1 CALLLFSVC
10 NFRSIVVRGL
20 RSKVGMMFST
30 GFKYFFGVTV
40 LSVVALIMSLA
51 LFEKLA
57 LVGVAI
63 SFLIAVGALLA
74 GLSAFT
80 SDGTTRDANTSTSE
94 LATQSMWP
102 LVSAIGVVFLG
113 LGLVTS
119 SVVFF
124 GGIVVLLA
132 AMSEWMVQAWSERA
146 STDVAHNTAARKRLL
161 NPIEFP
167 VLAAV
172 GLGVVIFAFS
182 RIMLTV
188 EKSTGAIL
196 FIVAGALVLV
206 AGSLF
211 AMKPNMK
218 RSVGAAICVLGALG
232 IVAGGVAGAVSGE
245 REELVEAAAEGH
257 FSHPE
262 CGPEESKYFDK
273 LAEGTLSLRSSVLAT
288 VVYQDGELLA
298 NVQGVNAPQKSIT
311 VARSNPTNIIF
322 RNATDGE
329 FRLVA
334 HLGGDKAAK
343 SESGDKSHKN
353 ETCTQLVAPGAEQ
366 ILTLNISKPSSAE
379 NVYYLHIAGAE
390 DKKIE
395 MVVP

>member
-1 CALLLFSVC
+1 
-10 NFRSIVVRGL
+10 
-20 RSKVGMMFST
+20 MFST

-40 LSVVALIMSLA
+40 LSIVALIMSLA

-94 LATQSMWP
+94 LVTQSIWP
-102 LVSAIGVVFLG
+102 LISAIGVVFLG

-132 AMSEWMVQAWSERA
+132 AISEWMVQAWSERA
-146 STDVAHNTAARKRLL
+146 STDLAHNTAARKRLL

-172 GLGVVIFAFS
+172 GLGVIIFAFS

-188 EKSTGAIL
+188 DKSTGAVL

-211 AMKPNMK
+211 AIKPNMK

-232 IVAGGVAGAVSGE
+232 I
-245 REELVEAAAEGH
+245 
-257 FSHPE
+257 
-262 CGPEESKYFDK
+262 
-273 LAEGTLSLRSSVLAT
+273 
-288 VVYQDGELLA
+288 
-298 NVQGVNAPQKSIT
+298 
-311 VARSNPTNIIF
+311 
-322 RNATDGE
+322 
-329 FRLVA
+329 
-334 HLGGDKAAK
+334 
-343 SESGDKSHKN
+343 
-353 ETCTQLVAPGAEQ
+353 
-366 ILTLNISKPSSAE
+366 
-379 NVYYLHIAGAE
+379 
-390 DKKIE
+390 
-395 MVVP
+395 

>member
-1 CALLLFSVC
+1 
-10 NFRSIVVRGL
+10 
-20 RSKVGMMFST
+20 MFST

-40 LSVVALIMSLA
+40 LSVVALIMSVA

-74 GLSAFT
+74 GLAAFT

-94 LATQSMWP
+94 LVTQSMWP
-102 LVSAIGVVFLG
+102 LISAVGVVFLA

-119 SVVFF
+119 SIVFF

-132 AMSEWMVQAWSERA
+132 ALSEWMVQAWSERA
-146 STDVAHNTAARKRLL
+146 STDLSHNTAARKRLL

-172 GLGVVIFAFS
+172 GLGVVIFSFS

-188 EKSTGAIL
+188 NKSTGAVL

-206 AGSLF
+206 AGTLF
-211 AMKPNMK
+211 AIRPNLK
-218 RSVGAAICVLGALG
+218 RSVGAAVCVLGSLG

-245 REELVEAAAEGH
+245 RVELVEAAAEGH
-257 FSHPE
+257 FSHAE

-273 LAEGTLSLRSSVLAT
+273 LAEGTLSLRSNVSAI
-288 VVYQDGELLA
+288 VVYQDGELIA
-298 NVQGVNAPQKSIT
+298 NVQGINSPQKSIT
-311 VARSNPTNIIF
+311 VARSNPTNIVF
-322 RNATDGE
+322 RNATEGE

-334 HLGGDKAAK
+334 HLGHSVASDKTAAG
-343 SESGDKSHKN
+343 ESQDKSHQDT
-353 ETCTQLVAPGAEQ
+353 TCTQLVAPGAEQ
-366 ILTLNISKPSSAE
+366 SMTFSIAKPSSAE
-379 NVYYLHIAGAE
+379 NAYYLYIAGSE

>member
-1 CALLLFSVC
+1 
-10 NFRSIVVRGL
+10 
-20 RSKVGMMFST
+20 MFST

-40 LSVVALIMSLA
+40 LSAVALIMSVA

-74 GLSAFT
+74 GLASFT
-80 SDGTTRDANTSTSE
+80 GDGTTRDANTSTAE
-94 LATQSMWP
+94 LVTASLWP
-102 LVSAIGVVFLG
+102 LVTAVGVVFLA

-119 SVVFF
+119 SIVFF

-132 AMSEWMVQAWSERA
+132 ALSEWMVQAWSERA
-146 STDVAHNTAARKRLL
+146 STDSSHNTAARKRLL

-172 GLGVVIFAFS
+172 GLGVVIFSFS

-188 EKSTGAIL
+188 NKSTGAVL

-206 AGSLF
+206 AGTLF
-211 AMKPNMK
+211 AIKPNMN
-218 RSVGAAICVLGALG
+218 RSVGAAVCVLGALA
-232 IVAGGVAGAVSGE
+232 IVAGGIAGAVSGE

-257 FSHPE
+257 FSHAE

-273 LAEGTLSLRSSVLAT
+273 LAEGTLSLRSNVSAT
-288 VVYQDGELLA
+288 VVYQDGELIA
-298 NVQGVNAPQKSIT
+298 NVQGINSPQKSIT
-311 VARSNPTNIIF
+311 VARSNPTNIVF
-322 RNATDGE
+322 RNATEGE

-334 HLGGDKAAK
+334 HLGHSVASDKTAAG
-343 SESGDKSHKN
+343 ESQDKSHQDT
-353 ETCTQLVAPGAEQ
+353 TCTQLVAPGAEQ
-366 ILTLNISKPSSAE
+366 SMTFSIAKPSSAE
-379 NVYYLHIAGAE
+379 NAYYLYIAGSE

>member
-1 CALLLFSVC
+1 
-10 NFRSIVVRGL
+10 
-20 RSKVGMMFST
+20 MMFST

-40 LSVVALIMSLA
+40 LSIVALIMSLA

-94 LATQSMWP
+94 LVTQSVWP
-102 LVSAIGVVFLG
+102 LISAIGVVFLG

-132 AMSEWMVQAWSERA
+132 AISEWMVQAWSERA
-146 STDVAHNTAARKRLL
+146 STDLAHNTAARKRLL

-172 GLGVVIFAFS
+172 GLGVIIFAFS

-188 EKSTGAIL
+188 DKSTGAVL

-211 AMKPNMK
+211 AIKPNMK

-232 IVAGGVAGAVSGE
+232 IVAGGVASAVSGE

-273 LAEGTLSLRSSVLAT
+273 LAEGTLSLRSAVSAT
-288 VVYQDGELLA
+288 VVYQDGELFA
-298 NVQGVNAPQKSIT
+298 NVQGINTPQKSIT

-322 RNATDGE
+322 RNATEGE

-343 SESGDKSHKN
+343 SESKDKSHKD

-366 ILTLNISKPSSAE
+366 SLTLNVSKPSSAE
-379 NVYYLHIAGAE
+379 NVYYLYIAGAE

>member
-1 CALLLFSVC
+1 
-10 NFRSIVVRGL
+10 
-20 RSKVGMMFST
+20 MFST

-40 LSVVALIMSLA
+40 LSVVALIMSVA

-74 GLSAFT
+74 GLAAFT

-94 LATQSMWP
+94 LVTQSMWP
-102 LVSAIGVVFLG
+102 LISAVGVVFLA

-119 SVVFF
+119 SIVFF

-132 AMSEWMVQAWSERA
+132 ALSEWMVQAWSERA
-146 STDVAHNTAARKRLL
+146 STDLSHNTAARKRLL

-172 GLGVVIFAFS
+172 GLGVVIFSFS

-188 EKSTGAIL
+188 NKSTGAVL

-206 AGSLF
+206 AGTLF
-211 AMKPNMK
+211 AIKPNLK
-218 RSVGAAICVLGALG
+218 RSVGAAVCVLGALG

-245 REELVEAAAEGH
+245 RVELVEAAAEGH
-257 FSHPE
+257 FSHAE

-273 LAEGTLSLRSSVLAT
+273 LAEGTLSLRSNVSAI
-288 VVYQDGELLA
+288 VVYQDGELIA
-298 NVQGVNAPQKSIT
+298 NVQGINSPQKSIT
-311 VARSNPTNIIF
+311 VARSNPTNIVF
-322 RNATDGE
+322 RNATEGE

-334 HLGGDKAAK
+334 HLGHSVASDKTAAG
-343 SESGDKSHKN
+343 ESQDKSHQDT
-353 ETCTQLVAPGAEQ
+353 TCTQLVAPGAEQ
-366 ILTLNISKPSSAE
+366 SMTFSIAKPSSAE
-379 NVYYLHIAGAE
+379 NAYYLYIAGSE

>member
-1 CALLLFSVC
+1 
-10 NFRSIVVRGL
+10 
-20 RSKVGMMFST
+20 MMFST

-40 LSVVALIMSLA
+40 LSTVALVMSLA

-94 LATQSMWP
+94 LVTQSMWP
-102 LVSAIGVVFLG
+102 LISAIGVVFLG

-132 AMSEWMVQAWSERA
+132 AISEWMVQAWSERA
-146 STDVAHNTAARKRLL
+146 STDLAHNTAARKRLL

-172 GLGVVIFAFS
+172 GLGVIIFAFS

-188 EKSTGAIL
+188 DKSTGAVL

-211 AMKPNMK
+211 AIRPNMK

-232 IVAGGVAGAVSGE
+232 IVAGGVASAVSGE

-273 LAEGTLSLRSSVLAT
+273 LAEGTLSLRSAVSAT
-288 VVYQDGELLA
+288 VVYQDGELFA
-298 NVQGVNAPQKSIT
+298 NVQGINTPQKSIT

-322 RNATDGE
+322 RNATEGE

-343 SESGDKSHKN
+343 SESKDKSHKD

-366 ILTLNISKPSSAE
+366 SLTLNVSKPSSAE
-379 NVYYLHIAGAE
+379 NVYYLYIAGAE

>member
-1 CALLLFSVC
+1 
-10 NFRSIVVRGL
+10 
-20 RSKVGMMFST
+20 MFST

-40 LSVVALIMSLA
+40 LSVVALIMSVA

-74 GLSAFT
+74 GLAAFT

-94 LATQSMWP
+94 LVTQSMWP
-102 LVSAIGVVFLG
+102 LISAVGVVFLA

-132 AMSEWMVQAWSERA
+132 ALSEWMVQAWSERA
-146 STDVAHNTAARKRLL
+146 STDLSHNTAARKRLL

-172 GLGVVIFAFS
+172 GLGVVIFSFS

-188 EKSTGAIL
+188 NKSTGAVL

-206 AGSLF
+206 AGTLF
-211 AMKPNMK
+211 AIKPNLK
-218 RSVGAAICVLGALG
+218 RSVGAAVCVLGALG

-245 REELVEAAAEGH
+245 RVELVEAAAEGH
-257 FSHPE
+257 FSHAE

-273 LAEGTLSLRSSVLAT
+273 LAEGTLSLRSNVSAI
-288 VVYQDGELLA
+288 VVYQDGELIA
-298 NVQGVNAPQKSIT
+298 NVQGINSPQKSIT
-311 VARSNPTNIIF
+311 VARSNPTNIVF
-322 RNATDGE
+322 RNATEGE

-334 HLGGDKAAK
+334 HLGHSVASDKTAAG
-343 SESGDKSHKN
+343 ESQDKSHQDT
-353 ETCTQLVAPGAEQ
+353 TCTQLVAPGAEQ
-366 ILTLNISKPSSAE
+366 SMTFSIAKPSSAE
-379 NVYYLHIAGAE
+379 NAYYLYIAGSE

>member
-1 CALLLFSVC
+1 
-10 NFRSIVVRGL
+10 
-20 RSKVGMMFST
+20 MFST

-40 LSVVALIMSLA
+40 LSIVALIMSLA

-94 LATQSMWP
+94 LVTQSMWP
-102 LVSAIGVVFLG
+102 LISAIGVVFLG

-132 AMSEWMVQAWSERA
+132 AISEWMVQAWSERA
-146 STDVAHNTAARKRLL
+146 STDLAHNTAARKRLL

-188 EKSTGAIL
+188 DKSTGAIL

-211 AMKPNMK
+211 AIKPNMK

-232 IVAGGVAGAVSGE
+232 IVAGGVASAVSGE

-273 LAEGTLSLRSSVLAT
+273 LAEGTLSLRSSVSAT
-288 VVYQDGELLA
+288 VVYQDGELFA
-298 NVQGVNAPQKSIT
+298 NVQGFNAPQKSIT
-311 VARSNPTNIIF
+311 IGRANPTNIIF

-343 SESGDKSHKN
+343 SESEDKSHKD

-366 ILTLNISKPSSAE
+366 SLTLNVSKPSSAE
-379 NVYYLHIAGAE
+379 NVYYLYIAGAE

>member
-1 CALLLFSVC
+1 
-10 NFRSIVVRGL
+10 
-20 RSKVGMMFST
+20 MMFST

-57 LVGVAI
+57 LAGVAI

-74 GLSAFT
+74 GLAAFT
-80 SDGTTRDANTSTSE
+80 SDGTTRDANTSSSE
-94 LATQSMWP
+94 LVTQSMWP
-102 LVSAIGVVFLG
+102 LISAIGVVFLG

-132 AMSEWMVQAWSERA
+132 AISEWMVQAWSERA
-146 STDVAHNTAARKRLL
+146 STDSSHNTAARKRLL

-188 EKSTGAIL
+188 NKSTGAVL

-211 AMKPNMK
+211 AIKPNMK

-245 REELVEAAAEGH
+245 REELVEAAAEDH

-273 LAEGTLSLRSSVLAT
+273 LAEGTLSLRSSVSAT
-288 VVYQDGELLA
+288 VVYQDGELFA
-298 NVQGVNAPQKSIT
+298 NVQGINGAQKSIT

-322 RNATDGE
+322 RNATDGD

-334 HLGGDKAAK
+334 HLGGDKAG
-343 SESGDKSHKN
+343 ESSTSGESHKN

-366 ILTLNISKPSSAE
+366 SLTINLSKPSSVD
-379 NVYYLHIAGAE
+379 NVYYLYIAGAE

>member
-1 CALLLFSVC
+1 
-10 NFRSIVVRGL
+10 L

-298 NVQGVNAPQKSIT
+298 NVQGINAPQKSIT

-379 NVYYLHIAGAE
+379 NVYYLQIAGAE

>member
-1 CALLLFSVC
+1 
-10 NFRSIVVRGL
+10 
-20 RSKVGMMFST
+20 MMFST

-40 LSVVALIMSLA
+40 LSVIALIMSLA

-80 SDGTTRDANTSTSE
+80 SDGTTRDANTSVSE
-94 LATQSMWP
+94 LVTQSMWP
-102 LVSAIGVVFLG
+102 LISAIGVVFLG

-146 STDVAHNTAARKRLL
+146 STDLAHNTAARKRLL

-188 EKSTGAIL
+188 DKSTGAIL

-211 AMKPNMK
+211 AIKPNLK
-218 RSVGAAICVLGALG
+218 RSVGASICVLGALG
-232 IVAGGVAGAVSGE
+232 IIAGGVASAVSGE

-273 LAEGTLSLRSSVLAT
+273 LAEGTLSLRSSISAT
-288 VVYQDGELLA
+288 VVYQNGELFA
-298 NVQGVNAPQKSIT
+298 NVQGFNEPQKTIT

-334 HLGGDKAAK
+334 HLGGGKVAE
-343 SESGDKSHKN
+343 SESEGKSHKD

-366 ILTLNISKPSSAE
+366 SLTINVSKPSSAE
-379 NVYYLHIAGAE
+379 NVYYLYIAGAE

>member
-1 CALLLFSVC
+1 VVC
-10 NFRSIVVRGL
+10 GL

-40 LSVVALIMSLA
+40 LSIVALIMSLA

-94 LATQSMWP
+94 LVTQSMWP
-102 LVSAIGVVFLG
+102 LISAIGVVFLG

-132 AMSEWMVQAWSERA
+132 AISEWMVQAWSERA
-146 STDVAHNTAARKRLL
+146 STDLAHNTAARKRLL

-172 GLGVVIFAFS
+172 GLGVIIFAFS

-188 EKSTGAIL
+188 DKSTGAVL

-211 AMKPNMK
+211 AIRPNMK

-232 IVAGGVAGAVSGE
+232 IVAGGVASAVSGE

-273 LAEGTLSLRSSVLAT
+273 LAEGTLSLRSAVSAT
-288 VVYQDGELLA
+288 VVYQDGELFA
-298 NVQGVNAPQKSIT
+298 NVQGINTPQKSIT

-322 RNATDGE
+322 RNATEGE

-343 SESGDKSHKN
+343 SESKDKSHKD

-366 ILTLNISKPSSAE
+366 SLTLNVSKPSSAE
-379 NVYYLHIAGAE
+379 NVYYLYIAGAE

>member
-1 CALLLFSVC
+1 
-10 NFRSIVVRGL
+10 
-20 RSKVGMMFST
+20 MMFST

-40 LSVVALIMSLA
+40 LSIVALIMSLA

-94 LATQSMWP
+94 LVTQSIWP
-102 LVSAIGVVFLG
+102 LISAIGVVFLG

-132 AMSEWMVQAWSERA
+132 AISEWMVQAWSERA
-146 STDVAHNTAARKRLL
+146 STDLAHNTAARKRLL

-172 GLGVVIFAFS
+172 GLGVIIFAFS

-188 EKSTGAIL
+188 DKSTGAVL

-211 AMKPNMK
+211 AIKPNMK

-232 IVAGGVAGAVSGE
+232 IVAGGVASAVSGE

-273 LAEGTLSLRSSVLAT
+273 LAEGTLSLRSAVSAT
-288 VVYQDGELLA
+288 VVYQDGELFA
-298 NVQGVNAPQKSIT
+298 NVQGINTPQKSIT

-322 RNATDGE
+322 RNATEGE

-343 SESGDKSHKN
+343 SESKDKSHKD

-366 ILTLNISKPSSAE
+366 SLTLNVSKPSSAE
-379 NVYYLHIAGAE
+379 NVYYLYIAGAE

>member
-1 CALLLFSVC
+1 
-10 NFRSIVVRGL
+10 
-20 RSKVGMMFST
+20 MMFST

-57 LVGVAI
+57 LAGVAI

-74 GLSAFT
+74 GLAAFT
-80 SDGTTRDANTSTSE
+80 SDGTTRDANTSSSE
-94 LATQSMWP
+94 LVTQSMWP
-102 LVSAIGVVFLG
+102 LISAIGVVFLG

-132 AMSEWMVQAWSERA
+132 AISEWMVQAWSERA
-146 STDVAHNTAARKRLL
+146 STDSSHNTAARKRLL

-188 EKSTGAIL
+188 NKSTGAVL

-211 AMKPNMK
+211 AIKPNMK

-245 REELVEAAAEGH
+245 REELVEAAAEDH

-273 LAEGTLSLRSSVLAT
+273 LAEGTLSLRSSVSAT
-288 VVYQDGELLA
+288 VVYQDGELFA
-298 NVQGVNAPQKSIT
+298 NVQGINGAQKSIT

-322 RNATDGE
+322 RNATDGD

-334 HLGGDKAAK
+334 HLGGDKAG
-343 SESGDKSHKN
+343 ESSTSGESHKN

-366 ILTLNISKPSSAE
+366 GLTINLSKPSSVD
-379 NVYYLHIAGAE
+379 NVYYLYIAGAE

>member
-1 CALLLFSVC
+1 VVC
-10 NFRSIVVRGL
+10 GL

-40 LSVVALIMSLA
+40 LSTVALIMSLA

-94 LATQSMWP
+94 LVTQSMWP
-102 LVSAIGVVFLG
+102 LISAIGVVFLG

-132 AMSEWMVQAWSERA
+132 AISEWMVQAWSERA
-146 STDVAHNTAARKRLL
+146 STDLAHNTAARKRLL

-172 GLGVVIFAFS
+172 GLGVIIFAFS

-188 EKSTGAIL
+188 DKSTGAVL

-211 AMKPNMK
+211 AIRPNMK

-232 IVAGGVAGAVSGE
+232 IVAGGVASAVSGE

-273 LAEGTLSLRSSVLAT
+273 LAEGTLSLRSAVSAT
-288 VVYQDGELLA
+288 VVYQDGELFA
-298 NVQGVNAPQKSIT
+298 NVQGINTPQKSIT

-322 RNATDGE
+322 RNATEGE

-343 SESGDKSHKN
+343 SESKDKSHKD

-366 ILTLNISKPSSAE
+366 SLTLNVSKPSSAE
-379 NVYYLHIAGAE
+379 NVYYLYIAGAE

>member
-1 CALLLFSVC
+1 
-10 NFRSIVVRGL
+10 
-20 RSKVGMMFST
+20 MFST

-40 LSVVALIMSLA
+40 LSVVALIMSVA

-74 GLSAFT
+74 GLAAFT

-94 LATQSMWP
+94 LVTQSMWP
-102 LVSAIGVVFLG
+102 LISAVGVVFLA

-119 SVVFF
+119 SIVFF

-132 AMSEWMVQAWSERA
+132 ALSEWMVQAWSERA
-146 STDVAHNTAARKRLL
+146 STDLSHNTAARKRLL

-172 GLGVVIFAFS
+172 GLGVVIFSFS

-188 EKSTGAIL
+188 NKSTGAVL

-206 AGSLF
+206 AGTLF
-211 AMKPNMK
+211 AIRPNLK
-218 RSVGAAICVLGALG
+218 RSVGAAVCVLGALG

-245 REELVEAAAEGH
+245 RVELVEAAAEGH
-257 FSHPE
+257 FSHAE

-273 LAEGTLSLRSSVLAT
+273 LAEGTLSLRSNVSAI
-288 VVYQDGELLA
+288 VVYQDGELIA
-298 NVQGVNAPQKSIT
+298 NVQGINSPQKSIT
-311 VARSNPTNIIF
+311 VARSNPTNIVF
-322 RNATDGE
+322 RNATEGE

-334 HLGGDKAAK
+334 HLGHSVASDKTAAG
-343 SESGDKSHKN
+343 ESQDKSHQDT
-353 ETCTQLVAPGAEQ
+353 TCTQLVAPGAEQ
-366 ILTLNISKPSSAE
+366 SMTFSIAKPSSAE
-379 NVYYLHIAGAE
+379 NAYYLYIAGSE

>member
-1 CALLLFSVC
+1 
-10 NFRSIVVRGL
+10 
-20 RSKVGMMFST
+20 MMFST

-40 LSVVALIMSLA
+40 LSIVALIMSLA

-80 SDGTTRDANTSTSE
+80 SDGTTRDANTLTSE
-94 LATQSMWP
+94 LVTQSIWP
-102 LVSAIGVVFLG
+102 LISAIGVVFLG

-132 AMSEWMVQAWSERA
+132 AISEWMVQAWSERA
-146 STDVAHNTAARKRLL
+146 STDLAHNTAARKRLL

-172 GLGVVIFAFS
+172 GLGVIIFAFS

-188 EKSTGAIL
+188 DKSTGAVL

-211 AMKPNMK
+211 AIKPNMK

-232 IVAGGVAGAVSGE
+232 IVAGGVASAVSGE

-273 LAEGTLSLRSSVLAT
+273 LAEGTLSLRSAVSAT
-288 VVYQDGELLA
+288 VVYQDGELFA
-298 NVQGVNAPQKSIT
+298 NVQGINTPQKSIT

-322 RNATDGE
+322 RNATEGE

-343 SESGDKSHKN
+343 SESKDKSHKD

-366 ILTLNISKPSSAE
+366 SLTLNVSKPSSAE
-379 NVYYLHIAGAE
+379 NVYYLYIAGAE

>member
-1 CALLLFSVC
+1 
-10 NFRSIVVRGL
+10 
-20 RSKVGMMFST
+20 MMFST

-40 LSVVALIMSLA
+40 LSTVALIMSLA

-94 LATQSMWP
+94 LVTQSMWP
-102 LVSAIGVVFLG
+102 LISAIGVVFLG

-132 AMSEWMVQAWSERA
+132 AISEWMVQAWSERA
-146 STDVAHNTAARKRLL
+146 STDLAHNTAARKRLL

-172 GLGVVIFAFS
+172 GLGVIIFAFS

-188 EKSTGAIL
+188 DKSTGAVL

-211 AMKPNMK
+211 AIRPNMK

-232 IVAGGVAGAVSGE
+232 IVAGGVASAVSGE

-273 LAEGTLSLRSSVLAT
+273 LAEGTLSLRSAVSAT
-288 VVYQDGELLA
+288 VVYQDGELFA
-298 NVQGVNAPQKSIT
+298 NVQGINTPQKSIT

-343 SESGDKSHKN
+343 SESKDKSHKD

-366 ILTLNISKPSSAE
+366 SLTLNVSKPSSAE
-379 NVYYLHIAGAE
+379 NVYYLYIAGAE

>member
-1 CALLLFSVC
+1 
-10 NFRSIVVRGL
+10 
-20 RSKVGMMFST
+20 MFST

-40 LSVVALIMSLA
+40 LSVIALVMSLA

-57 LVGVAI
+57 LGGVAI
-63 SFLIAVGALLA
+63 SFLIAVAALLA

-94 LATQSMWP
+94 LVTQSMWP
-102 LVSAIGVVFLG
+102 LITAIGVVFLG

-119 SVVFF
+119 SIVFF
-124 GGIVVLLA
+124 GGVVVLLA
-132 AMSEWMVQAWSERA
+132 AASEWMVQAWSERA
-146 STDVAHNTAARKRLL
+146 STDLTHNTAARKRLL

-172 GLGVVIFAFS
+172 GLGVIIFAFS

-196 FIVAGALVLV
+196 FIVAGALVLL

-211 AMKPNMK
+211 AIKPNMK
-218 RSVGAAICVLGALG
+218 RSVGATICVLGAIG
-232 IVAGGVAGAVSGE
+232 IVAGGVASAVSGE

-273 LAEGTLSLRSSVLAT
+273 LAEGTLSLRSAVSAT
-288 VVYQDGELLA
+288 VVYQDGELFA
-298 NVQGVNAPQKSIT
+298 NVAGVSAPQKSIT
-311 VARSNPTNIIF
+311 IGRANPTNIIF
-322 RNATDGE
+322 LNSTEGE

-334 HLGGDKAAK
+334 HLGGDKVAK
-343 SESGDKSHKN
+343 SESEDKSHKD

-366 ILTLNISKPSSAE
+366 SLTLNIAKPSSAE
-379 NVYYLHIAGAE
+379 NVYYLYIAGAE

>member
-1 CALLLFSVC
+1 VVC
-10 NFRSIVVRGL
+10 GL

-40 LSVVALIMSLA
+40 LSIVALIMSLA

-94 LATQSMWP
+94 LVTQSMWP
-102 LVSAIGVVFLG
+102 LISAIGVVFLG

-132 AMSEWMVQAWSERA
+132 AISEWMVQAWSERA
-146 STDVAHNTAARKRLL
+146 STDLAHNTAARKRLL

-172 GLGVVIFAFS
+172 GLGVIIFAFS

-188 EKSTGAIL
+188 DKSTGAVL

-211 AMKPNMK
+211 AIRPNMK

-232 IVAGGVAGAVSGE
+232 IVAGGVASAVSGE

-273 LAEGTLSLRSSVLAT
+273 LAEGTLSLRSAVSAT
-288 VVYQDGELLA
+288 VVYQDGELFA
-298 NVQGVNAPQKSIT
+298 NVQGINTPQKSIT

-343 SESGDKSHKN
+343 SESEDKSHKD

-366 ILTLNISKPSSAE
+366 SLTLNVSKPSSAE
-379 NVYYLHIAGAE
+379 NVYYLYIAGAE

>member
-1 CALLLFSVC
+1 
-10 NFRSIVVRGL
+10 
-20 RSKVGMMFST
+20 MMFST

-80 SDGTTRDANTSTSE
+80 SDGTTRDANTSASE
-94 LATQSMWP
+94 LVTQSMWP
-102 LVSAIGVVFLG
+102 LISAIGVVFLG

-146 STDVAHNTAARKRLL
+146 STDLAHNTAARKRLL

-211 AMKPNMK
+211 AIKPNLG

-232 IVAGGVAGAVSGE
+232 IVAGGVASAVSGE

-273 LAEGTLSLRSSVLAT
+273 LAEGTLSLRSSISAT
-288 VVYQDGELLA
+288 VVYQNGELFA
-298 NVQGVNAPQKSIT
+298 NVQGFNEPQKSIT

-334 HLGGDKAAK
+334 HLGGGKVAG
-343 SESGDKSHKN
+343 SESDGKSHKD

-366 ILTLNISKPSSAE
+366 NLTFNVSKPSSAE
-379 NVYYLHIAGAE
+379 NVYYLYIAGAE

>member
-1 CALLLFSVC
+1 
-10 NFRSIVVRGL
+10 
-20 RSKVGMMFST
+20 MMFST

-40 LSVVALIMSLA
+40 LSVIALVMSLA

-57 LVGVAI
+57 LGGVAI
-63 SFLIAVGALLA
+63 SFLIAVAALLA

-94 LATQSMWP
+94 LVTQSMWP
-102 LVSAIGVVFLG
+102 LVTAIGVVFLG

-119 SVVFF
+119 SIVFF

-132 AMSEWMVQAWSERA
+132 AASEWMVQAWSERA
-146 STDVAHNTAARKRLL
+146 STDLTHNTAARKRLL

-172 GLGVVIFAFS
+172 GLGVIIFAFS

-196 FIVAGALVLV
+196 FIVAGTLVLL

-211 AMKPNMK
+211 AIKPNMK
-218 RSVGAAICVLGALG
+218 RSVGAAICVLGAIG
-232 IVAGGVAGAVSGE
+232 IVAGGVASAVSGE

-257 FSHPE
+257 FSHAE

-273 LAEGTLSLRSSVLAT
+273 LAEGTLSLRSAVSAT
-288 VVYQDGELLA
+288 VVYQDGELFA
-298 NVQGVNAPQKSIT
+298 NVEGVSAPQKSIT
-311 VARSNPTNIIF
+311 IGRANPTNIIF
-322 RNATDGE
+322 LNSTDGE

-334 HLGGDKAAK
+334 HLGGDKVAK
-343 SESGDKSHKN
+343 SESEDKSHKD

-366 ILTLNISKPSSAE
+366 SLTLNIAKPSSAE
-379 NVYYLHIAGAE
+379 NVYYLYIAGAE

>member
-1 CALLLFSVC
+1 
-10 NFRSIVVRGL
+10 
-20 RSKVGMMFST
+20 MMFST

-40 LSVVALIMSLA
+40 LSIVALIMSLA

-57 LVGVAI
+57 LVGVTI

-94 LATQSMWP
+94 LAAQSMWP

>member
-1 CALLLFSVC
+1 
-10 NFRSIVVRGL
+10 
-20 RSKVGMMFST
+20 MFST

-40 LSVVALIMSLA
+40 LSVIALVMSLA

-57 LVGVAI
+57 LGGVAI
-63 SFLIAVGALLA
+63 SFLIAVAALLA

-94 LATQSMWP
+94 LVTQSMWP
-102 LVSAIGVVFLG
+102 LITAIGVVFLG

-119 SVVFF
+119 SIVFF

-132 AMSEWMVQAWSERA
+132 AASEWMVQAWSERA
-146 STDVAHNTAARKRLL
+146 STDLAHNTAARKRLL

-172 GLGVVIFAFS
+172 GLGVIIFAFS

-211 AMKPNMK
+211 AIKPNMK
-218 RSVGAAICVLGALG
+218 RSVGAAICVLGAIG
-232 IVAGGVAGAVSGE
+232 IVAGGVASAVSGE

-273 LAEGTLSLRSSVLAT
+273 LAEGTLSLRSAVSAT
-288 VVYQDGELLA
+288 VVYQDGELFA
-298 NVQGVNAPQKSIT
+298 NIEGINTPQKSIT
-311 VARSNPTNIIF
+311 IGRANPTNIIF

-343 SESGDKSHKN
+343 SESKDKSHKD

-366 ILTLNISKPSSAE
+366 SLTLNVSSHRVLKMFITYISLGPKIKRLRWLCRESQ
-379 NVYYLHIAGAE
+379 
-390 DKKIE
+390 KKH
-395 MVVP
+395 

>member
-1 CALLLFSVC
+1 
-10 NFRSIVVRGL
+10 
-20 RSKVGMMFST
+20 MFST

-40 LSVVALIMSLA
+40 LSVIALIMSLA

-57 LVGVAI
+57 LVGVSI

-74 GLSAFT
+74 GLAAFT

-94 LATQSMWP
+94 LVTQSMWP
-102 LVSAIGVVFLG
+102 LISAIGVVFLG

-119 SVVFF
+119 SIVFF

-132 AMSEWMVQAWSERA
+132 ATSEWMVQAWSERA
-146 STDVAHNTAARKRLL
+146 STDLAHNTAARKRLL

-172 GLGVVIFAFS
+172 GLGVIIFAFS

-188 EKSTGAIL
+188 DKSTGAIL

-211 AMKPNMK
+211 AIKPNMK

-232 IVAGGVAGAVSGE
+232 IVAGGVASAVSGE
-245 REELVEAAAEGH
+245 REELVKAAAEGH
-257 FSHPE
+257 FSHAE

-273 LAEGTLSLRSSVLAT
+273 LAEGTLSLRSAVSAIVI
-288 VVYQDGELLA
+288 YKDGELFA
-298 NVQGVNAPQKSIT
+298 NVEGISAPQKSIT
-311 VARSNPTNIIF
+311 IGRANPTNIIF
-322 RNATDGE
+322 VNSTEGE

-334 HLGGDKAAK
+334 HLGGDKAAE
-343 SESGDKSHKN
+343 SESEDKSHKD

-366 ILTLNISKPSSAE
+366 SLTLNIAKPSSAE
-379 NVYYLHIAGAE
+379 NVYYLYIAGAE

>member
-1 CALLLFSVC
+1 
-10 NFRSIVVRGL
+10 
-20 RSKVGMMFST
+20 MMFST

-40 LSVVALIMSLA
+40 LSVVALIMSVA

-74 GLSAFT
+74 GLAAFT

-94 LATQSMWP
+94 LVTQSMWP
-102 LVSAIGVVFLG
+102 LISAVGVVFLA

-119 SVVFF
+119 SIVFF

-132 AMSEWMVQAWSERA
+132 ALSEWMVQAWSERA
-146 STDVAHNTAARKRLL
+146 STDLSHNTAARKRLL

-172 GLGVVIFAFS
+172 GLGVVIFSFS

-188 EKSTGAIL
+188 NKSTGAVL

-206 AGSLF
+206 AGTLF
-211 AMKPNMK
+211 AIKPNLK
-218 RSVGAAICVLGALG
+218 RSVGAAVCVLGALG

-245 REELVEAAAEGH
+245 RVELVEAAAEGH
-257 FSHPE
+257 FSHAE

-273 LAEGTLSLRSSVLAT
+273 LAEGTLSLRSNVSAI
-288 VVYQDGELLA
+288 VVYQDGELIA
-298 NVQGVNAPQKSIT
+298 NVQGINSPQKSIT
-311 VARSNPTNIIF
+311 VARSNPTNIVF
-322 RNATDGE
+322 RNATEGE

-334 HLGGDKAAK
+334 HLGHSVASDKTAAG
-343 SESGDKSHKN
+343 ESQDKSHQDT
-353 ETCTQLVAPGAEQ
+353 TCTQLVAPGAEQ
-366 ILTLNISKPSSAE
+366 SMTFSIAKPSSAE
-379 NVYYLHIAGAE
+379 NAYYLYIAGSE

>member
-1 CALLLFSVC
+1 
-10 NFRSIVVRGL
+10 
-20 RSKVGMMFST
+20 MFST

-40 LSVVALIMSLA
+40 LSAIGLIMSLA

-57 LVGVAI
+57 LGGVAI
-63 SFLIAVGALLA
+63 SFLIAVAALLA
-74 GLSAFT
+74 GLAAFT

-94 LATQSMWP
+94 LAAQSMWP
-102 LVSAIGVVFLG
+102 LICAFGVVFLG

-124 GGIVVLLA
+124 GGVVVLLA
-132 AMSEWMVQAWSERA
+132 ALSEWMVQAWSERA
-146 STDVAHNTAARKRLL
+146 STDISHNNAARKRLL

-167 VLAAV
+167 VLAAL
-172 GLGVVIFAFS
+172 GLGVVIFGFS

-188 EKSTGAIL
+188 DKSTGAIL

-206 AGSLF
+206 AGALF
-211 AMKPNMK
+211 ALKPNM
-218 RSVGAAICVLGALG
+218 RRAVGAAICVLGALG
-232 IVAGGVAGAVSGE
+232 ITAGGVVGAVSGE

-257 FSHPE
+257 FSHAE

-273 LAEGTLSLRSSVLAT
+273 LAQGTLSLRSSILAT
-288 VVYQDGELLA
+288 VVYQNGELFA
-298 NVQGVNAPQKSIT
+298 NVQGFNEPQKSIT

-322 RNATDGE
+322 RNATEGE

-334 HLGGDKAAK
+334 HLGSTKVAGDSQKA
-343 SESGDKSHKN
+343 EGHEDG
-353 ETCTQLVAPGAEQ
+353 TCTQLVDSGAEQ
-366 ILTLNISKPSSAE
+366 GLTFSIAKPSSAE
-379 NVYYLHIAGAE
+379 NSYYLYIAGAE

-395 MVVP
+395 MIVP